1 MAAVYSLNRAARLLD
16 ADRNLVTFLVQ
27 DRQIPT
33 QFVGKAKTIDEAGLD
48 RLRQEL
54 VAYHAKYTRKAAVGA

>member
-1 MAAVYSLNRAARLLD
+1 MAAVYSLNKAARVLD

-33 QFVGKAKTIDEAGLD
+33 QFVGKAKAIDDAGLAQ
-48 RLRQEL
+48 LRREL
-54 VAYHAKYTRKAAVGA
+54 TAYHAKAKRKAVAV

>member
-1 MAAVYSLNRAARLLD
+1 MVALYSLNRAARLLD

-33 QFVGKAKTIDEAGLD
+33 QFVGRAKAIDDAGLD
-48 RLRQEL
+48 RLRREL
-54 VAYHAKYTRKAAVGA
+54 AAYHAKYTGRTAVAV

>member
-1 MAAVYSLNRAARLLD
+1 MAAVYSLNKAARILD

-33 QFVGKAKTIDEAGLD
+33 VFVGKAKAIDEAGLD
-48 RLRQEL
+48 RLRREL
-54 VAYHAKYTRKAAVGA
+54 AAYHAKYTRRVAAGA